1 MSDKKIKD
9 YDLDNFEN
17 DIKFAPNPD
26 KIEKSKLDYGDDFD
40 TQTGEDNEV
49 HNPNDYYTGK
59 PIIKNNKK
67 ETVRKVKN
75 GAVIAC
81 IAMVCLLVV
90 FAFALTRCST
100 VELDFSVTKPSTL
113 PTIIKE
119 TQAEQEEETDKPS
132 DEIIYTEETTVEPE
146 ETTVEETNPTETQEA
161 TEPETVA
168 TEETT
173 QALETEPVTEEITE
187 LPDPE
192 IEDFG
197 QDQDY

>member
-9 YDLDNFEN
+9 YDLDNFAN

-26 KIEKSKLDYGDDFD
+26 EIENNELDYGDDFD
-40 TQTGEDNEV
+40 TQTGEEV
-49 HNPNDYYTGK
+49 HNPNDYYIGK
-59 PIIKNNKK
+59 PTVKNNKK
-67 ETVRKVKN
+67 ETARKVKN

-81 IAMVCLLVV
+81 IAVVCLLVV
-90 FAFALTRCST
+90 FAFALTHCSM
-100 VELDFSVTKPSTL
+100 EDFNFSVTMPTTL
-113 PTIIKE
+113 PTIIIE
-119 TQAEQEEETDKPS
+119 TQSEQEKTNKPYEAVINTDATTAVIEEATEEETL
-132 DEIIYTEETTVEPE
+132 
-146 ETTVEETNPTETQEA
+146 PTESQEA

-168 TEETT
+168 TEKTT
-173 QALETEPVTEEITE
+173 QAVETEPVTEETTE

>member
-17 DIKFAPNPD
+17 DIKFAPNLD
-26 KIEKSKLDYGDDFD
+26 KIEKDKLDYGDDFD
-40 TQTGEDNEV
+40 TQTGEEI
-49 HNPNDYYTGK
+49 HNHNDYYIGK
-59 PIIKNNKK
+59 PTAKNVKK

-81 IAMVCLLVV
+81 IAIVCLLVV
-90 FAFALTRCST
+90 FAFALTRCSI
-100 VELDFSVTKPSTL
+100 EDFKFSVTTPTTL
-113 PTIIKE
+113 PTIIQE
-119 TQAEQEEETDKPS
+119 TQAEQEETDKPYE
-132 DEIIYTEETTVEPE
+132 DVVDTEETTAEVE
-146 ETTVEETNPTETQEA
+146 ETTEEIVSEETQEA

-173 QALETEPVTEEITE
+173 EAVETEPVTEEITE

>member
-9 YDLDNFEN
+9 YDLDNFEH

-26 KIEKSKLDYGDDFD
+26 KIEKDKLDYGDDFD
-40 TQTGEDNEV
+40 TQTGEEI
-49 HNPNDYYTGK
+49 HNPNDYYIGK
-59 PIIKNNKK
+59 PIVKNNKK

-75 GAVIAC
+75 GAIIAC
-81 IAMVCLLVV
+81 IAVVCLLVV
-90 FAFALTRCST
+90 FAFALTRCSI
-100 VELDFSVTKPSTL
+100 EDLDFSVNTPTTL
-113 PTIIKE
+113 PTIIQE
-119 TQAEQEEETDKPS
+119 TQAEQEVTDKPYE
-132 DEIIYTEETTVEPE
+132 DVIDTEETTAVVEEATEE
-146 ETTVEETNPTETQEA
+146 ETVPTETQEA

-168 TEETT
+168 TEEAT
-173 QALETEPVTEEITE
+173 QAVETEPVTEEMTE